1 MKVIFLDVDGVMNSI
16 HNEWLDLKCVDNLHM
31 IVKATGAKVVITS
44 SWRDGW
50 YKEEEKKY
58 LVSPEMA
65 ALENAMNELGM
76 GIYDKTRPQRTGV
89 MDFRGNQIKDYLLEH
104 KDEMES
110 FVIIDDLFFP
120 DFGPL
125 QDWLV
130 LTDYDEGGLTVEK
143 AQEAIYIL
151 NK

>member
-16 HNEWLDLKCVDNLHM
+16 HNEWLDLKCVDNLNL
-31 IVKATGAKVVITS
+31 IVEATGAKVVISS

-50 YKEEEKKY
+50 YKEEEMKY
-58 LVSPEMA
+58 MVSPEMA
-65 ALENAMNELGM
+65 ALENAMNERGM
-76 GIYDKTRPQRTGV
+76 EIYDKTRPQFTGV
-89 MDFRGNQIKDYLLEH
+89 MDFRGNQIKDYLKEY
-104 KDEMES
+104 KDEVEA

-125 QDWLV
+125 KDWLV

-151 NK
+151 NR